1 MAITINGNGTITGI
15 SNGALSADVLTDSTI
30 GTGKLTTAAQ
40 NSLKTLAFFNMWRV
54 TQDMNAGTDATVTD
68 WEQVTGDGYGGL
80 GGSLTVSSGIFTFP
94 STGIYLI
101 QGAFRILTGNQDG
114 TVNVILYTT
123 QNNSSY
129 SAAAYTSGGN
139 STSLSTNTNQT
150 SVSAF
155 IFDVTDTSTHK
166 FKYESESMGSES
178 YIHGSTTSNQS
189 WFTVIKLSE
198 T

>member
-1 MAITINGNGTITGI
+1 MAIVINGSGTITGI

-30 GTGKLTTAAQ
+30 GTSKLTTAAQ

-54 TQDMNAGTDATVTD
+54 TQDMSANTNATITD
-68 WEQVTGDGYGGL
+68 WAQVTGDGYGGL
-80 GGSLTVSSGIFTFP
+80 GGNMTVSSGIFSFP

-101 QGAFRILTGNQDG
+101 QGAFRMLTGNQDS

-123 QNNSSY
+123 QDNSNY
-129 SAAAYTSGGN
+129 SSASFTSGGN
-139 STSLSTNTNQT
+139 STSLNTNTNQT

-166 FKYESESMGSES
+166 FRFDSESMGTES
-178 YIHGSTTSNQS
+178 FVHGSTSSSQS